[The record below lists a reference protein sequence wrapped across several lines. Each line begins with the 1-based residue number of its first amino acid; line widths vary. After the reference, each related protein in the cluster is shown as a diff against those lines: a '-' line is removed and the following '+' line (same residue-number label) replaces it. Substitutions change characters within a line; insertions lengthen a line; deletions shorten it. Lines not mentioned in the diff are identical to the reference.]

1 MGGRGLRPPSLPFWH
16 LDTVA
21 ASISGSFAIGQY
33 IGGGVKEAPEL
44 AEEPPTAFVRLTIG
58 WQIQAA
64 ASDEEVLSCGT
75 TAQTRSRAAAPT
87 SCDVK
92 VGDGA
97 VVLAMAGRSSF
108 TALAM
113 GNRRGHSECEN

>member
-1 MGGRGLRPPSLPFWH
+1 MKVKQSPRRRRYLR
-16 LDTVA
+16 TVA
-21 ASISGSFAIGQY
+21 ASISGSFEIGQY

-44 AEEPPTAFVRLTIG
+44 AEEPPTAFVRLTFG

-64 ASDEEVLSCGT
+64 ASDERVLSCGT

-97 VVLAMAGRSSF
+97 VLAMAGRSSF

-113 GNRRGHSECEN
+113 GNRRGHL